1 MVLSA
6 KAIRPKKLEIAVGL
20 NLSQRCSCF
29 DMRLRPMKT
38 FFMVKFLGSLLSVRV
53 FSCACT

>member
-6 KAIRPKKLEIAVGL
+6 KAIRPKKLDIAVGL
-20 NLSQRCSCF
+20 NLSQRSSCF
-29 DMRLRPMKT
+29 DMRLHPTKT
-38 FFMVKFLGSLLSVRV
+38 FFMVKFLGNLLSVRV

>member
-20 NLSQRCSCF
+20 NLSQRSSCF
-29 DMRLRPMKT
+29 DMRLP
-38 FFMVKFLGSLLSVRV
+38 VL
-53 FSCACT
+53 